1 MLPKVS
7 PLNHNAPIV
16 PPRPQSAMTSVLPW
30 VQNLPH
36 GIDVIDTGFQRPQ
49 FDASYLIA
57 EAGRAAFID
66 TGTND
71 SVPRLLAALAARG
84 LSVEAVDWVIATH
97 VHLDHAG
104 GVGEL
109 MRHLPCAKLVAH
121 PRGAPHLIDPRK
133 LVQGAQAVYGA
144 QAVALTYGT
153 VVGVPSER
161 VTSTTEGMT
170 LMLADRPLRF
180 LDTPGHA
187 RHHHCIWDERSQG
200 VFTGDTF
207 GLSYRELDT
216 PKGAYVLPSSTPV
229 QFDPGAMKQSVERL
243 LALKPHWAYLT
254 HFGRVGEV
262 PRLGKQLLSQ
272 IDAMVA
278 CAHAVA
284 AQILQGSARQSA
296 LCESLAQL
304 YETELRSMGSTRST
318 QEIRECLAV
327 DIELNAQGLA
337 VWLDTAP
344 HPPSA
349 AMTSGGA

>member
-7 PLNHNAPIV
+7 PLDHNAPIV
-16 PPRPQSAMTSVLPW
+16 PPRPHSAMTSIIPW

-109 MRHLPCAKLVAH
+109 MRHLPCAKLVVH

-144 QAVALTYGT
+144 EAVALTYGT
-153 VVGVPSER
+153 VVGVPAER
-161 VTSTTEGMT
+161 VTSTAEGMT

-200 VFTGDTF
+200 IFTGDTL

-216 PKGAYVLPSSTPV
+216 PAGAYVLPSSTPV

-243 LALKPHWAYLT
+243 LALKPQWAYLT

-284 AQILQGSARQSA
+284 AQTLQGSARQSA

-337 VWLDTAP
+337 VWLDTPAP
-344 HPPSA
+344 Q
-349 AMTSGGA
+349 